1 MAAAGSGG
9 TATSS
14 AHEGAGG
21 GAGGKFRKRPFLKN
35 QTTPYDRPPTALR
48 NPSWLTKLVVDPAT
62 KLITS
67 GAQRFFSSL
76 FRKRLLPPPTPLP
89 LPPPEARQEPED
101 LQQGSCPND
110 HAGAV
115 VVTGHEIC
123 NAVCSSEGSAFSELE
138 QLLKQKTFTRAEID
152 RLTELLHSKTVD
164 TSVGNDKRAESI
176 QYRPLANYSSSLLEK
191 NRAEK
196 VTSDAAV
203 GTPATSSRVP
213 KGDVASPAKLA
224 KVYMDTMPSKMSSSI
239 LSSQSQVVRV
249 DTPLLKNIA
258 YSQNLPITSV
268 TTKIADLVGVRAN
281 GFTTPRSRGRS
292 AIYNMARAPYSRI
305 RQTDGQMASS
315 STYNAYSGPSL
326 SESVLEHDGYF
337 GSKQPLKRRSSVLED
352 DLGSVGPMRRT
363 RQKPNLLSNG
373 VSHPSPGAGVASSS
387 VVYQE
392 VAKVVGDNNVPTRYA
407 HIPSKSSET
416 AAKILNHLEYLTPKE
431 KSSESKQV
439 AGNDKTPKKLTLNML
454 HGQALKSLE
463 SLDTLKLLHSAQDNS
478 HKLENLSKVFPT
490 DAHDSSLQKHGKIEQ
505 NGQRRSINESTVVR
519 KNDAK
524 CSLEDAQLVL
534 ENADSL
540 DKTSAVQPQK
550 KQAFR
555 MSAHEDFFE
564 LDEDINSD
572 ESAFQVAEGRDKMG
586 TSDAEK
592 KSLSTDGAL
601 NKPAA
606 FIKTKATLG
615 ILNKRNDM
623 EAPDA
628 AVISVNSTS
637 FLPSANFL
645 SPEVVL
651 PSFGSNKSKK
661 PSVDKVPA
669 LLFSSSPPLTG
680 IEPESSSSL
689 CNPPFGLASGPS
701 ELFESDNSQKHGK
714 SNGKL
719 EALSSGLSPSTS
731 FAAPSRTSSF
741 SNGQFAPSP
750 AISATSLLASRNV
763 PKDVQSGSSSEGAPS
778 TSISTA
784 VGSTAGNSITSGSCL
799 FSSAAASSVSTGPPI
814 KFGLS
819 EDPPTVSALSTTS
832 SADNADLKTK
842 ATNFGN
848 LSSTSPFAGSSFAS
862 TSPGNS
868 ILGFSS
874 PGMSTDNTASIQSQS
889 SVFSTGGQS
898 LVSARTSLAGS
909 DNARVSQTVPSHVLS
924 STSSPEVKNS
934 GMTSFSSVGSASSNT
949 GIVSAASSD
958 GNPAGSS
965 TAASG
970 KFSIVA
976 SSPAS
981 STLSNSVGPSSGTT
995 QLAFTFGAS
1004 PAVSTAVTT
1013 ALATS
1018 SNATS
1023 GVFTSG
1029 VNSLSS
1035 STNAVDTSTRSRPGT
1050 FNFGGS
1056 SSASLLSNVSTS
1068 NSAASGVFSFGGG
1081 SSASLANTISTS
1093 ASATPGV
1100 FSFGGGSSASS
1111 TNTISTSTGATPGVF
1126 SFGGSSSASSNSVST
1141 STSVTPGVFSFGGS
1155 SSASSTNTVS
1165 TSTGATPGV
1174 FSFGGSSSVSST
1186 NAVSTFTSA
1195 TTGIFSFGGSSSASS
1210 TDVIKASTTASPGV
1224 FSFGVSSS
1232 VPSTNAVNAGSTV
1245 SPNPFAFGA
1254 TSSSSQTSSSAGIFG
1269 SSLQPPKLQPDFS
1282 FSSSTPSG
1290 FTFGASSSF
1299 NTPSTT
1305 AVVFG
1310 SAPSTPSAPAF
1321 SFCSTSPTVSSSQP
1335 IFGNSTP
1342 FTAAPMNNGQMSMED
1357 SMAEDP
1363 AQASP
1368 PAISFGQ
1375 PSVSPSP
1382 GGFMFGSTPSPF
1394 QYGGQQSHAATQNPS
1409 PFAASNSFGAG
1420 GSFSLG
1426 SSGPDKSGRRII
1438 KPNRNK
1444 NRKKSSVGQQDIDP
1458 HGRYW

>member
-9 TATSS
+9 TTTSS
-14 AHEGAGG
+14 AYEGTGG
-21 GAGGKFRKRPFLKN
+21 GAGGKFRKRPFLKK

-48 NPSWLTKLVVDPAT
+48 NPSWLTKLFVDPAT

-76 FRKRLLPPPTPLP
+76 FRKRLLPAPTPLP
-89 LPPPEARQEPED
+89 LPPPEARQEPVD
-101 LQQGSCPND
+101 LQQESCPND

-123 NAVCSSEGSAFSELE
+123 NSEGSAFSELE

-176 QYRPLANYSSSLLEK
+176 QYRPVANYSSSLLEK

-213 KGDVASPAKLA
+213 KGDVASPAELA

-268 TTKIADLVGVRAN
+268 TTKTAGLVGVRAN

-315 STYNAYSGPSL
+315 STYNAYSRPSL

-373 VSHPSPGAGVASSS
+373 VSRPSPGAGVASSS

-392 VAKVVGDNNVPTRYA
+392 VSKVVGDNNVPTRYA

-416 AAKILNHLEYLTPKE
+416 SAKILDHLEYLTPKE
-431 KSSESKQV
+431 TSSESKQV
-439 AGNDKTPKKLTLNML
+439 AGKDKTPKKLTQNML

-463 SLDTLKLLHSAQDNS
+463 SLDSPKLLHIAQDNS

-490 DAHDSSLQKHGKIEQ
+490 DAHDSSLQKQGKIEQ
-505 NGQRRSINESTVVR
+505 NGQRISISESTVLR

-524 CSLEDAQLVL
+524 CSLEDAQHAQLVL

-540 DKTSAVQPQK
+540 DKMSAAQPQK

-555 MSAHEDFFE
+555 MTAHEDFFE
-564 LDEDINSD
+564 LDEDINFD
-572 ESAFQVAEGRDKMG
+572 ESASQVAEGRDKMG

-606 FIKTKATLG
+606 FIETKATLG

-628 AVISVNSTS
+628 AVISVDSTS
-637 FLPSANFL
+637 FLPSANSL
-645 SPEVVL
+645 SPEVVP
-651 PSFGSNKSKK
+651 PSFGSNKSKE

-680 IEPESSSSL
+680 LEPESSSSL
-689 CNPPFGLASGPS
+689 CNPPFGLASGPL

-719 EALSSGLSPSTS
+719 ETLSSGLSPSTS
-731 FAAPSRTSSF
+731 FAAPSSASSF

-799 FSSAAASSVSTGPPI
+799 FSSAAASSVSTEPPI

-819 EDPPTVSALSTTS
+819 EDPPTVSTLSTTS
-832 SADNADLKTK
+832 SADNANLKTK

-848 LSSTSPFAGSSFAS
+848 LSSTSSFAGSSFAS
-862 TSPGNS
+862 TSPGNN

-889 SVFSTGGQS
+889 SVS

-909 DNARVSQTVPSHVLS
+909 DNAKVSQTVPSHFLS
-924 STSSPEVKNS
+924 STSSPEVRNS
-934 GMTSFSSVGSASSNT
+934 GMTSFSTVGSASSNT

-958 GNPAGSS
+958 GNPAGTS
-965 TAASG
+965 TAQSG
-970 KFSIVA
+970 KFSILA

-981 STLSNSVGPSSGTT
+981 STLGNSVGPSSETT
-995 QLAFTFGAS
+995 QLAFTYGAS
-1004 PAVSTAVTT
+1004 PAAVTT

-1023 GVFTSG
+1023 GVFMFG
-1029 VNSLSS
+1029 VNSSS
-1035 STNAVDTSTRSRPGT
+1035 SSINAVDTSTRSSPGT

-1056 SSASLLSNVSTS
+1056 SSASLLNNVSTS
-1068 NSAASGVFSFGGG
+1068 NGATPGVFSFGGG
-1081 SSASLANTISTS
+1081 SSASSANTISTS

-1141 STSVTPGVFSFGGS
+1141 STSVTPGVFSFGGG
-1155 SSASSTNTVS
+1155 SSASSTNTIS

-1174 FSFGGSSSVSST
+1174 FSFGGSSSASS
-1186 NAVSTFTSA
+1186 NSVSTSTSV
-1195 TTGIFSFGGSSSASS
+1195 TPGVFSFGGSSSASL

-1224 FSFGVSSS
+1224 FSFGGSSS
-1232 VPSTNAVNAGSTV
+1232 VPSTNAVNASSTV

-1254 TSSSSQTSSSAGIFG
+1254 TSASSQTSSSAGIFG
-1269 SSLQPPKLQPDFS
+1269 SSLQPPKLQPGFS
-1282 FSSSTPSG
+1282 FSSSTPTG

-1299 NTPSTT
+1299 NAPSTT

-1321 SFCSTSPTVSSSQP
+1321 PFGSTSPTVSSSQP
-1335 IFGNSTP
+1335 IFGNSNP
-1342 FTAAPMNNGQMSMED
+1342 FTAPPMNNGQMSMED

-1363 AQASP
+1363 AHASP

-1394 QYGGQQSHAATQNPS
+1394 QFGGQQSNAAAQNPS

-1444 NRKKSSVGQQDIDP
+1444 NRRK
-1458 HGRYW
+1458 

>member
-9 TATSS
+9 TTTSS
-14 AHEGAGG
+14 AYEVTGG
-21 GAGGKFRKRPFLKN
+21 GAGGKFRKRPFLKK
-35 QTTPYDRPPTALR
+35 QTNPYDRPPTALR
-48 NPSWLTKLVVDPAT
+48 NPSWLTKLFVDPAT

-76 FRKRLLPPPTPLP
+76 FRKRLLPAPTPLP
-89 LPPPEARQEPED
+89 LPPPEARQEPVD
-101 LQQGSCPND
+101 LQQESCPND

-123 NAVCSSEGSAFSELE
+123 NSVCSSEGSAFSELE

-176 QYRPLANYSSSLLEK
+176 QYRPVANYSSSLLEK

-203 GTPATSSRVP
+203 STPATSSRVP
-213 KGDVASPAKLA
+213 KGDVASPAELA

-268 TTKIADLVGVRAN
+268 TTKTAGLVGVRAN

-315 STYNAYSGPSL
+315 STYNAYSRPSL

-373 VSHPSPGAGVASSS
+373 VSRPSPGAGVASSS

-392 VAKVVGDNNVPTRYA
+392 VSKVVGDNNVPTRYA

-416 AAKILNHLEYLTPKE
+416 AAKILDHLEYLTPK
-431 KSSESKQV
+431 KTSSESKQV
-439 AGNDKTPKKLTLNML
+439 AGKDKTPKKLTRNML

-463 SLDTLKLLHSAQDNS
+463 SLDSPKLLHIAQDNS

-490 DAHDSSLQKHGKIEQ
+490 DAHDSSLQKQGKIEQ
-505 NGQRRSINESTVVR
+505 NGQRISISESTVLR

-524 CSLEDAQLVL
+524 CSLEDAQHAQLVL

-540 DKTSAVQPQK
+540 DKMSAAQPQK

-555 MSAHEDFFE
+555 MTAHEDFFE
-564 LDEDINSD
+564 LDEDINFD
-572 ESAFQVAEGRDKMG
+572 ESASQVAEGRDKMG

-606 FIKTKATLG
+606 FIETKATLG

-628 AVISVNSTS
+628 AVISVDSTS
-637 FLPSANFL
+637 FLPSANSL
-645 SPEVVL
+645 SPEVVP
-651 PSFGSNKSKK
+651 PSFGSNKSKE

-680 IEPESSSSL
+680 LEPESSSSL
-689 CNPPFGLASGPS
+689 CNPPFGLASGPL

-731 FAAPSRTSSF
+731 FAAPSSASSF

-799 FSSAAASSVSTGPPI
+799 FSSAAASSVSTEPPI

-819 EDPPTVSALSTTS
+819 EDPPTVSTLSTTS
-832 SADNADLKTK
+832 SADNANLKTK

-862 TSPGNS
+862 TSPGNN

-889 SVFSTGGQS
+889 SVFSTVGQS

-909 DNARVSQTVPSHVLS
+909 DNAKVSQTVPSHFLS
-924 STSSPEVKNS
+924 STSSPEVRNS
-934 GMTSFSSVGSASSNT
+934 GMTSFSTVGSASSNT

-965 TAASG
+965 TAQSG

-981 STLSNSVGPSSGTT
+981 STLGNSVGPSSGTT
-995 QLAFTFGAS
+995 QLAFTYGAS
-1004 PAVSTAVTT
+1004 PAAVTT

-1023 GVFTSG
+1023 GVFMFG
-1029 VNSLSS
+1029 VNSSS
-1035 STNAVDTSTRSRPGT
+1035 SSINAVDTSTRSSPGT

-1056 SSASLLSNVSTS
+1056 SSASLLNNVSTS
-1068 NSAASGVFSFGGG
+1068 NGATPGVFSFGGG
-1081 SSASLANTISTS
+1081 SSASSANTISTS

-1111 TNTISTSTGATPGVF
+1111 TNTVSTSTGATPGVF
-1126 SFGGSSSASSNSVST
+1126 CFGGSSSASSNSVST
-1141 STSVTPGVFSFGGS
+1141 STSVTPGVFGFGGS
-1155 SSASSTNTVS
+1155 SSASSANTVS

-1174 FSFGGSSSVSST
+1174 FSFGGSSSASST
-1186 NAVSTFTSA
+1186 NAVSTSTSA
-1195 TTGIFSFGGSSSASS
+1195 TTGIFSFGGSSSASL

-1224 FSFGVSSS
+1224 FSFGGSTS
-1232 VPSTNAVNAGSTV
+1232 VPSTNAVNASSTV

-1254 TSSSSQTSSSAGIFG
+1254 TSASSQTSSSAGIFG
-1269 SSLQPPKLQPDFS
+1269 SSLQSPKLQPGFS
-1282 FSSSTPSG
+1282 FSSSIPSG

-1299 NTPSTT
+1299 NAPSTT

-1321 SFCSTSPTVSSSQP
+1321 PFGSTSPTVSSSQP

-1342 FTAAPMNNGQMSMED
+1342 FTAAPVNNGQMSMED

-1363 AQASP
+1363 AHASP

-1394 QYGGQQSHAATQNPS
+1394 QFGGQQSNAAAQNPS

-1444 NRKKSSVGQQDIDP
+1444 NRRK
-1458 HGRYW
+1458 

>member
-1 MAAAGSGG
+1 MAAFGGGG
-9 TATSS
+9 TTTSS
-14 AHEGAGG
+14 AYEGAGG
-21 GAGGKFRKRPFLKN
+21 GAGGKFRKRPFLKK

-48 NPSWLTKLVVDPAT
+48 DPSWLTKLVVDPAT

-76 FRKRLLPPPTPLP
+76 FRKRLLPAPTPLP

-101 LQQGSCPND
+101 LQQESCPND

-123 NAVCSSEGSAFSELE
+123 TSVCSSEGSAFSELE

-152 RLTELLHSKTVD
+152 CLTELLHSKTVD

-176 QYRPLANYSSSLLEK
+176 QYRPVANYSSSLLEK
-191 NRAEK
+191 NRAEN

-203 GTPATSSRVP
+203 GTPATSLRVP
-213 KGDVASPAKLA
+213 KDDGASPAELA
-224 KVYMDTMPSKMSSSI
+224 KVYMDTVPSKMSSSI

-249 DTPLLKNIA
+249 DTRLLKNIA
-258 YSQNLPITSV
+258 YSQNLPF
-268 TTKIADLVGVRAN
+268 TTKTAGLVGVRAN

-315 STYNAYSGPSL
+315 STYNAYSRPSL

-363 RQKPNLLSNG
+363 RQKPNLLSNV
-373 VSHPSPGAGVASSS
+373 VSRPSPGAGGASLS

-392 VAKVVGDNNVPTRYA
+392 VLKVVGDNNVPTRYA

-416 AAKILNHLEYLTPKE
+416 AAKILDHLEYLTPKE

-439 AGNDKTPKKLTLNML
+439 AGKDKTPKKLTRNML

-463 SLDTLKLLHSAQDNS
+463 SLDSPKLLHSAQDNS

-490 DAHDSSLQKHGKIEQ
+490 DAHDSSLQKQGKIEQ
-505 NGQRRSINESTVVR
+505 NGQGISISESTVLR
-519 KNDAK
+519 KNVAK
-524 CSLEDAQLVL
+524 CSLEDAQHAQLVL

-540 DKTSAVQPQK
+540 DKMSAAQPQK

-564 LDEDINSD
+564 LDEDINFD
-572 ESAFQVAEGRDKMG
+572 ESASQAAEGRDKMG

-601 NKPAA
+601 KKAAA
-606 FIKTKATLG
+606 FIESKATLG

-637 FLPSANFL
+637 FLPSANTL
-645 SPEVVL
+645 SPEVVP
-651 PSFGSNKSKK
+651 PSFGSNKSKE

-680 IEPESSSSL
+680 LKAESSSSL
-689 CNPPFGLASGPS
+689 CNPPFGLASGPL

-731 FAAPSRTSSF
+731 VAAPSSTSSF

-799 FSSAAASSVSTGPPI
+799 FSSAAASSVSTDPPI

-819 EDPPTVSALSTTS
+819 EDPPTVSTLSTTS

-848 LSSTSPFAGSSFAS
+848 LSSTSPIAGSSFAS
-862 TSPGNS
+862 TSPGNN

-874 PGMSTDNTASIQSQS
+874 PGMSTNNTASIQSQYQSQTGSDNATQSQS
-889 SVFSTGGQS
+889 SVFSTGGQL

-909 DNARVSQTVPSHVLS
+909 DNAKVSQTVPSHFLS
-924 STSSPEVKNS
+924 STSSPEVRNS

-970 KFSIVA
+970 KLSIVA

-981 STLSNSVGPSSGTT
+981 SSLGNSVGPSSETT
-995 QLAFTFGAS
+995 QLAFAFGAS
-1004 PAVSTAVTT
+1004 PAVSAAVTT

-1018 SNATS
+1018 INATS
-1023 GVFTSG
+1023 GVFMFG
-1029 VNSLSS
+1029 VNSSS
-1035 STNAVDTSTRSRPGT
+1035 SSINAVNTSTRSSPGT

-1056 SSASLLSNVSTS
+1056 SSTSLLNNVSTS
-1068 NSAASGVFSFGGG
+1068 NGATPGVFSFGGG
-1081 SSASLANTISTS
+1081 SSASSANTISTS
-1093 ASATPGV
+1093 ASDTPGV

-1111 TNTISTSTGATPGVF
+1111 TNTVSTSTGATPGVF

-1141 STSVTPGVFSFGGS
+1141 STSVTPGVFGFGGS
-1155 SSASSTNTVS
+1155 SSASSANTVS
-1165 TSTGATPGV
+1165 TSAGATPGV
-1174 FSFGGSSSVSST
+1174 FSFCGSSSASST
-1186 NAVSTFTSA
+1186 NAVSTSTSA
-1195 TTGIFSFGGSSSASS
+1195 TTGIFSFGGSSSASL

-1224 FSFGVSSS
+1224 FSFGGSSS
-1232 VPSTNAVNAGSTV
+1232 VPSTNAVNASSTV

-1254 TSSSSQTSSSAGIFG
+1254 TSASSQTSSSAGIFG
-1269 SSLQPPKLQPDFS
+1269 SSLQPPKLQPGFS

-1299 NTPSTT
+1299 NAPSTT

-1310 SAPSTPSAPAF
+1310 SAPSTPSAPTF
-1321 SFCSTSPTVSSSQP
+1321 PFGSTSPTVSSSQP

-1342 FTAAPMNNGQMSMED
+1342 LLR
-1357 SMAEDP
+1357 
-1363 AQASP
+1363 P
-1368 PAISFGQ
+1368 P
-1375 PSVSPSP
+1375 
-1382 GGFMFGSTPSPF
+1382 
-1394 QYGGQQSHAATQNPS
+1394 
-1409 PFAASNSFGAG
+1409 
-1420 GSFSLG
+1420 
-1426 SSGPDKSGRRII
+1426 
-1438 KPNRNK
+1438 
-1444 NRKKSSVGQQDIDP
+1444 
-1458 HGRYW
+1458 